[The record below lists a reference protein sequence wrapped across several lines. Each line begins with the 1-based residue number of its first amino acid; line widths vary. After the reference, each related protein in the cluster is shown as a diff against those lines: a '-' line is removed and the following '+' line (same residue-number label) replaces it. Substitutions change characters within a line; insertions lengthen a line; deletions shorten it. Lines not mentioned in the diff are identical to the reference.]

1 MFYYKIINTFGCI
14 FVIRKRGSSK
24 IALRMAYK
32 SIIMLIL
39 LLASISLIAQKSFQ
53 PKQVDFEWKGI
64 VYRNEITGN
73 ATIHT
78 NGYSIAYNKGKIKTY
93 YKTNYYHMELGY
105 MYDSREQRQNKNIPL
120 DFRISQSF
128 RFGKQNQL
136 YVLRAGKGT
145 KRLITDKAKRK
156 GVAIG
161 YNYEA
166 GPAIAFLKPYYLELI
181 YTVEQDGRFFNELRT
196 EKYSEDNAAKF
207 LDYNSV
213 FGGAPSSKGWSELK
227 VVPGIQAKMGLFFSL
242 GAFEEYAKSLEIG
255 IMGDFYIRK
264 IPIMV
269 ETERISAKP
278 YFLNFY
284 ATLEFGKRTN

>member
-1 MFYYKIINTFGCI
+1 MKAKTLSILFI
-14 FVIRKRGSSK
+14 F
-24 IALRMAYK
+24 
-32 SIIMLIL
+32 IL
-39 LLASISLIAQKSFQ
+39 SNKLFTQKSFQ

-64 VYRNEITGN
+64 VYRNESTGN
-73 ATIHT
+73 ATLHT
-78 NGYSIAYNKGKIKTY
+78 NGFSLAYKKGKIKTY
-93 YKTNYYHMELGY
+93 YKTNYYHLELGFLR
-105 MYDSREQRQNKNIPL
+105 DGREQKQNRNIPIS
-120 DFRISQSF
+120 FNKVSQSF
-128 RFGKQNQL
+128 RFGKQNHL

-166 GPAIAFLKPYYLELI
+166 GPAIAFLRPYYLELI
-181 YTVEQDGRFFNELRT
+181 YNIEQDGRFYNELRI

-213 FGGAPSSKGWSELK
+213 FGGAPGNPGWSELRI
-227 VVPGIQAKMGLFFSL
+227 VPGIQAKLGLFFSL

-255 IMGDFYIRK
+255 LMGDFYIRK

-269 ETERISAKP
+269 ETEAISAKP
-278 YFLNFY
+278 YFINFY

>member
-1 MFYYKIINTFGCI
+1 MINK
-14 FVIRKRGSSK
+14 V
-24 IALRMAYK
+24 L
-32 SIIMLIL
+32 
-39 LLASISLIAQKSFQ
+39 LIAILVFPFVGFGQKSFQ
-53 PKQVDFEWKGI
+53 PKLVETEWKGV
-64 VYRNEITGN
+64 VYRQEYTGN
-73 ATIHT
+73 LTVHT
-78 NGYSIAYNKGKIKTY
+78 NGYSLAYNKGKLKNY
-93 YKTNYYHMELGY
+93 YKTSYYHFELGF
-105 MYDSREQRQNKNIPL
+105 MRDPREQKQNRNIPIS
-120 DFRISQSF
+120 FSKVSQSF
-128 RFGKQNQL
+128 KFGKQNYM

-166 GPAIAFLKPYYLELI
+166 GPSIAFLRPYYLELI
-181 YTVEQDGRFFNELRT
+181 YNLEENGQSYNELRV
-196 EKYSEDNAAKF
+196 EKYSEANAAKF

-213 FGGAPSSKGWSELK
+213 FGGASGGWSSIS
-227 VVPGIQAKMGLFFSL
+227 VVPGIQGKLGLFFSL

-255 IMGDFYIRK
+255 IKGDFYIRK

-269 ETERISAKP
+269 ETEAVSAKP

>member
-1 MFYYKIINTFGCI
+1 MTRAVFTWIGVVI
-14 FVIRKRGSSK
+14 FQF
-24 IALRMAYK
+24 
-32 SIIMLIL
+32 SIF
-39 LLASISLIAQKSFQ
+39 SQKSFQ
-53 PKQVDFEWKGI
+53 PKQVDFDWKGI
-64 VYRNEITGN
+64 VYRNEMTGN
-73 ATIHT
+73 VTLHT
-78 NGYSIAYNKGKIKTY
+78 NGYALAYNKGKIKTY
-93 YKTNYYHMELGY
+93 YKTNYYHLELGY
-105 MYDSREQRQNKNIPL
+105 MTDPREQKQNRNIPIS
-120 DFRISQSF
+120 FSKVSQSF
-128 RFGKQNQL
+128 KFGKQNYM

-166 GPAIAFLKPYYLELI
+166 GPSIAFLRPYYLELI
-181 YTVEQDGRFFNELRT
+181 YNLEENGQSFNELRV
-196 EKYSEDNAAKF
+196 EKYSEANAAKF

-213 FGGAPSSKGWSELK
+213 FGGASGSWSSIS
-227 VVPGIQAKMGLFFSL
+227 VVPGIQGKLGLFFSL

-255 IMGDFYIRK
+255 IKGDFYIRK

-269 ETERISAKP
+269 ETEAVSAKP